1 MRMPSSRGF
10 SLIEMMAILMIIGLA
25 IAIVA
30 PRLSRRPRA
39 SEWTHILDELNNLA
53 QFARQESIAEQVVFR
68 LSFTRGKNKN
78 PDIVVVEHQVKNNE
92 KIGMAE
98 FAHASSP
105 YLKTQYSFRDNIRI
119 RGVYLGKKEIF
130 QENSQAFCY
139 VVPDG
144 LIQDV
149 YIQVVRFEHNKE
161 ELVTFKMLSFD
172 GQFEL
177 IEKPIRPGQ
186 EE

>member
-1 MRMPSSRGF
+1 
-10 SLIEMMAILMIIGLA
+10 
-25 IAIVA
+25 
-30 PRLSRRPRA
+30 
-39 SEWTHILDELNNLA
+39 
-53 QFARQESIAEQVVFR
+53 
-68 LSFTRGKNKN
+68 
-78 PDIVVVEHQVKNNE
+78 VVEHKVKNNE